1 MFGRVGGDWWPK
13 QMAGWLVP
21 SLDGM
26 ASSNLCL
33 AEWVGIGDPSR
44 WLASSESGWYGIQ

>member
-1 MFGRVGGDWWPK
+1 MVWYPVTYVWPSGWGLVA
-13 QMAGWLVP
+13 QADGWLVP
-21 SLDGM
+21 GLDGM

-44 WLASSESGWYGIQ
+44 WLAG